1 MAPALSIIIPTL
13 NEAQQIGWRLKQ
25 LQALRLAGVEVILA
39 DGGSTDQTVKYALPL
54 VDHVVAAP
62 RGRAAQMNAGAACAS
77 GAALLFLHADT
88 RLPQEA
94 DSLIA
99 AALEARAW
107 GRFDIALTGRHWL
120 LKMVATMMNRRSR
133 LTGIATGD
141 QAIFVQR
148 TVFDALGGYA
158 PIVLME
164 DIELSTR
171 LRRISRPAC
180 LPQKVISS
188 GRRWKKYG
196 ICRTIWLMW
205 RLRLAYFFG
214 ADPQAL
220 ALAYGYRPA
229 P

>member
-39 DGGSTDQTVKYALPL
+39 DGGSTDQTVEYALPL